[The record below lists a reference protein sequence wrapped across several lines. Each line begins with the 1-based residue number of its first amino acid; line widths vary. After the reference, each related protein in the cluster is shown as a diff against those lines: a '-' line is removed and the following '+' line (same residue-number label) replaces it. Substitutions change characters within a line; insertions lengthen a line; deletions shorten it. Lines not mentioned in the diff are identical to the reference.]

1 MNICHILEPELEF
14 CAGRHVDVRFGI
26 TNYGPFD
33 RDKAS
38 PAQMIRVGI
47 VGNAAGVEGVAR
59 WLAKCAAGIAAKP
72 SRQPNLFPRFP
83 GYGEDSPFKSQLVL
97 EARTQRTIKNADI
110 AELAKVTDTDRLV
123 EEAVGLVMSEVRY
136 VAEQTPAEVIV
147 CALPRELL
155 EVLAGPELPADS
167 ESDDD
172 NSPVS
177 RLDFRCLLK
186 ARAMEFGKPIQIILP
201 ATYGAGGG
209 KKRRRSRRKSKALQD
224 EATRAW
230 NFFLALY
237 YKRGGIP
244 WRLMRSA
251 AALTTCYVGVA
262 FYRSRDE
269 ERIETSV
276 AQVFDERGDGY
287 IIRGGSAISE
297 KDDRTPHLSEA
308 DARQIL
314 LDALN
319 LYRQEHKTFPARV
332 VVHKTSRFTD
342 AERQG
347 CLGAIKELRIDQADL
362 IACGRSFA
370 RLFRAGAYPPLRGT
384 FWSLD
389 DRCHVL
395 YTRGSVD
402 FFGTYPGLYVP
413 LPLKLELDTVE
424 QGPGFLATETLA
436 LTKMNWNSTQFDHAE
451 PITLEAA
458 RRVGSILRNLT
469 RDEPIQARYSFY
481 M

>member
-1 MNICHILEPELEF
+1 MNISHLLEPELEF
-14 CAGRHVDVRFGI
+14 CAGSHVDVRFGI

-38 PAQMIRVGI
+38 PAQTIRVGI
-47 VGNAAGVEGVAR
+47 VGNAAGVEGAVN
-59 WLAKCAAGIAAKP
+59 WLERCTAGIAAKR

-83 GYGEDSPFKSQLVL
+83 GYGPESPFRSQLVTDS
-97 EARTQRTIKNADI
+97 RTQRTIKNADI
-110 AELAKVTDTDRLV
+110 ADLARITDGDRLV
-123 EEAVGLVMSEVRY
+123 EESVGLVLSEVRY
-136 VAEQTPAEVIV
+136 IARETPADVII
-147 CALPRELL
+147 CAVPREFLDL
-155 EVLAGPELPADS
+155 LAGPELPPDS
-167 ESDDD
+167 DPEDDGPPI
-172 NSPVS
+172 SK
-177 RLDFRCLLK
+177 LDFRCLLK
-186 ARAMEFGKPIQIILP
+186 ARAMEFGKPIQLVLP

-209 KKRRRSRRKSKALQD
+209 KRRRRARTRAKVLQD

-230 NFFLALY
+230 NFFVALY

-244 WRLMRSA
+244 WRLTRSTT
-251 AALTTCYVGVA
+251 ALTTCYVGIA

-269 ERIETSV
+269 ERVETSV

-287 IIRGGSAISE
+287 IVRGGLAITD
-297 KDDRTPHLSEA
+297 KDDRVPHLSES

-314 LDALN
+314 IDALK

-332 VVHKTSRFTD
+332 VVHKTSRFTLP
-342 AERQG
+342 ERQG
-347 CLGAIKELRIDQADL
+347 CLAAAKELRIDEADL

-384 FWSLD
+384 LWSLD
-389 DRCHVL
+389 DRHHVL

-413 LPLKLELDTVE
+413 LPLALELDSVE
-424 QGPGFLATETLA
+424 QGPELLAREALA

-458 RRVGSILRNLT
+458 KRVGSILKHLT